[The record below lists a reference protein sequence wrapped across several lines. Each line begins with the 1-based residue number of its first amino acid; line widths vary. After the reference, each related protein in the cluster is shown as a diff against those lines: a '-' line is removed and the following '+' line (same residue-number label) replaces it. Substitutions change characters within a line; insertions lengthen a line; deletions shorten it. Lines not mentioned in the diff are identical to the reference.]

1 MFREKMLPELEST
14 IYYMKS
20 DDFKERLL
28 AEYWQTKIRY
38 EKLEFMC
45 KKDERPSSLLLSEK
59 QRTKYFKAFDK
70 QRLAMCEYLE
80 ALEEQ
85 MAMLDIDYLNASRDP
100 ELLECLQNS
109 KNSTTA
115 PTTEK

>member
-45 KKDERPSSLLLSEK
+45 RKDERLASFHLSEK
-59 QRTKYFKAFDK
+59 QVDKYIKALDK
-70 QRLAMCEYLE
+70 QSLAMCEYLE
-80 ALEEQ
+80 ALEEK
-85 MAMLDIDYLNASRDP
+85 MALLNIDYLNASRDP
-100 ELLECLQNS
+100 ELLGYLQNS
-109 KNSTTA
+109 ENSITA